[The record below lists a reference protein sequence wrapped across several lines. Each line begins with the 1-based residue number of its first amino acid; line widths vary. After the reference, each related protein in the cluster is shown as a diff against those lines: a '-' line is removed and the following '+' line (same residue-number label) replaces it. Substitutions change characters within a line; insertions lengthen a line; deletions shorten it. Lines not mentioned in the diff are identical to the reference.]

1 MTNKESL
8 LELKNV
14 ETVVN
19 QGTADERRI
28 LRQINLEIKEG
39 DFICL
44 LGGNGA
50 GKSTLLNVLAGQI
63 KPSQGEIFYQGK
75 NIVQESEVK
84 RSSYIARVFQDP
96 KLGTAPRMTVAENL
110 LLAAKR
116 GERRSFRLRR
126 LKDHEAEFKKELA
139 KVNPDLPEKM
149 NVAVDQL
156 SGGQRQA
163 LSFLMATYKKPK
175 LLLLDEHTAALD
187 PKSSKKLMEATND
200 RIQNQHLTAVMIT
213 HRMEDALK
221 YGNRLIVLDHG
232 QVVKDYQG
240 KAKDALTLQDLA
252 AFFD

>member
-14 ETVVN
+14 EMVVN
-19 QGTADERRI
+19 QGTADERKI

-163 LSFLMATYKKPK
+163 LSFLMATYKKPE

-221 YGNRLIVLDHG
+221 YGNRLIVLDNG

>member
-163 LSFLMATYKKPK
+163 LSFLMATYKKPE

-232 QVVKDYQG
+232 QVVKDYRG